1 MRAILTV
8 VGPDRVGII
17 AEGCTLLARLNIDVV
32 DLSQTILQANFTMFM
47 LVDISASTLDFDGI
61 ADALS
66 DKGTEMGLSIRIQ
79 REDIFQAM
87 HRV

>member
-1 MRAILTV
+1 MRAIITV

-17 AEGCTLLARLNIDVV
+17 AELCTLLAQLNINVV

-61 ADALS
+61 AAALS
-66 DKGTEMGLSIRIQ
+66 EKGETMRLSIRIQ

>member
-17 AEGCTLLARLNIDVV
+17 AEVCTLLARLNINVV

-66 DKGTEMGLSIRIQ
+66 EKGIEMGLSIRIQ

>member
-1 MRAILTV
+1 MRAIITV

-17 AEGCTLLARLNIDVV
+17 AELCTLLARLNINVV

-47 LVDISASTLDFDGI
+47 LVDISACTVDFDGI
-61 ADALS
+61 ANALS
-66 DKGTEMGLSIRIQ
+66 DKGTDMGLSIRIQ

>member
-17 AEGCTLLARLNIDVV
+17 AEVCTLLARLNINVV

>member
-17 AEGCTLLARLNIDVV
+17 AEVCTLLARLNINVV

-66 DKGTEMGLSIRIQ
+66 EKGTEMGLSIRIQ
-79 REDIFQAM
+79 LEDIFQAM

>member
-17 AEGCTLLARLNIDVV
+17 AEVCTLLARLNINVV

-66 DKGTEMGLSIRIQ
+66 EKGTEMGLSIRIQ
-79 REDIFQAM
+79 REEIFNAM
-87 HRV
+87 YTI

>member
-1 MRAILTV
+1 MRAIITV

-17 AEGCTLLARLNIDVV
+17 AELCTLLARLNINVV

-47 LVDISASTLDFDGI
+47 LVDISACTVDFDGI
-61 ADALS
+61 ANALS
-66 DKGTEMGLSIRIQ
+66 DKGTDMGLSVRIQ